1 MSPPA
6 VDRDQ
11 PTTLV
16 IFGASGDL
24 TRRKLVPALYSLHVK
39 GRLPEDFRLL
49 GVARSP
55 GNDEAFRQSMRQ
67 ATLGEAAPSNP
78 TWEAFA
84 ARLAYTQADP
94 TDREAVAGLRRRLES
109 LNESRLGHLLFYL
122 AVPPQ
127 AYADLVATLA
137 AVGLTS
143 DEAGWRR
150 VIIEKP
156 FGRDLAS
163 AHALNDAIH
172 RHLREDQIYR
182 IDHYLGKETVQNV
195 LVFRFAN
202 SIFEP
207 IWNRNYIDHVQITV
221 AESVGVEHRGPFYDS
236 VGILRDVFQNHV
248 LQLLCMAA
256 MEPPA
261 SYQADAMRDE
271 RVKVLNAIRPL
282 TGDDVAR
289 HTVRAQYAGYQ
300 QEAGVASKSTTAT
313 YGALRLFIDNWRWQG
328 VPFYLRSGKMM
339 ADKTTQISIQFKSV
353 PHLMFPMP
361 PGSQIRPNALFL
373 CLQPDEGIHLRFE
386 AKVPDTVSEMRT
398 VDMDFHFAEDFGPG
412 AIPEAYERLLLDA
425 MHGDPSL
432 YTRADSIELA
442 WAFVDPITH
451 AWEESRPKLL
461 SYPPGSWGPEEA
473 DRLLASDGH
482 AWSMGCGEH
491 AA

>member
-1 MSPPA
+1 MSPPP
-6 VDRDQ
+6 VDQDQ
-11 PTTLV
+11 PTTIV

-39 GRLPEDFRLL
+39 GRLPGNFRLL

-55 GNDEAFRQSMRQ
+55 GNDETFRQSMRQ
-67 ATLGEAAPSNP
+67 ATLGETAPSSP
-78 TWEAFA
+78 AWETFA
-84 ARLAYTQADP
+84 SRLAYIQADP
-94 TDREAVAGLRRRLES
+94 TDQEAVAGVRRRLE
-109 LNESRLGHLLFYL
+109 NVNGSRLGHLLFYL

-150 VIIEKP
+150 VIVEKP

-172 RHLREDQIYR
+172 RHLHEDQIYR

-207 IWNRNYIDHVQITV
+207 IWNRNYIDNVQITV

-236 VGILRDVFQNHV
+236 VGVLRDVFQNHV

-261 SYQADAMRDE
+261 SFQADALRDE
-271 RVKVLNAIRPL
+271 RMKVLNAIRPL

-289 HTVRAQYAGYQ
+289 HTVRAQYAGYR
-300 QEAGVASKSTTAT
+300 QEAGVASNSATAT
-313 YGALRLFIDNWRWQG
+313 YAALRLFIDNWRWQG
-328 VPFYLRSGKMM
+328 VPFYLRSGKRM

-353 PHLMFPMP
+353 PHLMFPLP
-361 PGSQIRPNALFL
+361 PGSKIRPNALFL

-425 MHGDPSL
+425 LHGDPSL

-442 WAFVDPITH
+442 WALVDPITR
-451 AWEESRPKLL
+451 AWEESRPKVV
-461 SYPPGSWGPEEA
+461 SYSPGSWGPDEA
-473 DRLLASDGH
+473 DELLAADGH
-482 AWSMGCGEH
+482 SWSMGCGEN